1 MDLLYDVAAKQEE
14 TETETEMGT
23 GTGTRT
29 RAGTKRGVGKDLYFH
44 LSKFVS
50 YLVVLSVVV

>member
-14 TETETEMGT
+14 IETEMGT

-29 RAGTKRGVGKDLYFH
+29 RAGTKRGVRKDLYFH

>member
-14 TETETEMGT
+14 TETET

-29 RAGTKRGVGKDLYFH
+29 RAGTKRGVRKNNWRSFAVFLGTA
-44 LSKFVS
+44 
-50 YLVVLSVVV
+50 

>member
-14 TETETEMGT
+14 TETEMR
-23 GTGTRT
+23 TGTRT
-29 RAGTKRGVGKDLYFH
+29 RVGTKRGVRKDLYFH

-50 YLVVLSVVV
+50 YLVVSSVGHLS